1 MATDAQI
8 QANRNNATR
17 STGPRSEA
25 GKVTS
30 TQNSLKHGGYATSS
44 IAIPRGHFAEDPNEV
59 TCVHRWDHRLPR
71 PTR

>member
-44 IAIPRGHFAEDPNEV
+44 IAIPEDIS
-59 TCVHRWDHRLPR
+59 PR
-71 PTR
+71 TPTRSLRSSVGSSPP